1 MQSPHEIPS
10 WSLTLGSIGSGLVY
24 ATILVLLASSV
35 LAALSARRPRLQR
48 VSNGL
53 FFVGVAT
60 IWGAMGALA
69 VLFATS
75 RFEYRYVHDH
85 SDVRDSIGYKLAAIW
100 SGQEGSFLLWACCAA
115 LFGALAAPQTG
126 AYRRWFTV
134 TYAGFLA
141 AIAGIL
147 AYETPFRLNLVD
159 GVPVAMPNGVGL
171 VPALQNYWVMIH
183 PPTIFLGFGS
193 LTVMACLAMAAMLTR
208 DYDGWVAIA
217 RPWNLASLT
226 LLGLGLCMG
235 GLWAYDTLVWVGFW
249 AWDPVENTSFVPW
262 CLSAALAHGLMV
274 QANRGRWRALNL
286 LLGGLPFLA
295 FVYGTFLTRS
305 GLLAE
310 TSVHSFAQMDRMA
323 HKVLLG
329 YCVLSTVG
337 FLGVWLVRVFGKIES
352 RPPIDTVGP
361 HREAALQYGVL
372 LLACFATATA
382 IGMSVPMIQ
391 SLANRPAKVVE
402 EGLYHQVLGWF
413 FVPLFLL
420 LAIGPYLSYRGRP
433 WKDVIARAMNTASIA
448 FALTGVSVFVL
459 RLPTFA
465 GEIDPTATV
474 AFPFGIRLPL
484 LPWMAFL
491 IWLCL
496 VAVLGNVWRLIEVG
510 KAVKVTG
517 GGLLAHVG
525 LAILL
530 LGLVVSRGLER
541 KADLR
546 VQEGRPAAALE
557 YVVNYADIPVA
568 DEEYWNRL
576 FDKHNKIRFHV
587 IGEPVG
593 DEARIRPGQR
603 FNHAGYTIEYV
614 RPFRTG
620 EPGMTGT
627 RFGAVLRVGKGE
639 RLREI
644 QTSVELGSERLIQ
657 HTAMVDGTTVLVP
670 LRLDAATQELA
681 YRLFRGFEARPGH
694 YLTIASDG
702 RTNPMVWPH
711 IQRFPGHD
719 FYFTLHPQVLE
730 ASDPVRLQPGETKEV
745 GGFQVT
751 YRGLETSGTMG
762 STGASFVANL
772 KVSDGSQSVEAKPTL
787 QLTPAGLE
795 PTFAP
800 LNQDFM
806 IRMTGMDAATKAVDV
821 QVYFTKPV
829 YPIEVFIKPWT
840 GLVWLGTGI
849 LTAGGLWAAW
859 SRRARRREQTE
870 SEPADRTDP
879 VPQETADAPVQAAEV

>member
-1 MQSPHEIPS
+1 MQSPHNIPS
-10 WSLTLGSIGSGLVY
+10 WSLTLGSVGSGLVL
-24 ATILVLLASSV
+24 ATIALLLGAS
-35 LAALSARRPRLQR
+35 LLSALGGGRPRLER
-48 VSNGL
+48 AAHGL
-53 FFVGVAT
+53 FLLGAAT
-60 IWGAMGALA
+60 IWGAMASLA

-85 SDVRDSIGYKLAAIW
+85 SDARDALGYKLAAIW

-115 LFGALAAPQTG
+115 LFGALAAGRTG
-126 AYRRWFTV
+126 PYRRWFTA

-208 DYDGWVAIA
+208 NYDDWVAVA
-217 RPWNLASLT
+217 RPWNLLSLA

-235 GLWAYDTLVWVGFW
+235 GFWAYETLGWGGFW
-249 AWDPVENTSFVPW
+249 MWDPVENTSFVPW

-274 QANRGRWRALNL
+274 QANRGRWRAANL

-305 GLLAE
+305 GLLAN

-329 YCVLSTVG
+329 YFLVSTVG
-337 FLGVWLVRVFGKIES
+337 FVSVWLFRVFGRIES

-361 HREAALQYGVL
+361 HREAALRYGVL

-413 FVPLFLL
+413 FVPLFLV
-420 LAIGPYLSYRGRP
+420 LAVGPYLSYRGRP
-433 WKDVIARAMNTASIA
+433 WKDVVARAMNTASIA
-448 FALTGVSVFVL
+448 FALTGVAVFLL
-459 RLPTFA
+459 RLPAFA

-474 AFPFGIRLPL
+474 AFPFGLRLPL

-496 VAVLGNVWRLIEVG
+496 FALLGNAWRLVEVG
-510 KAVKVTG
+510 KAARVTG
-517 GGLLAHVG
+517 GGLLSHVG
-525 LAILL
+525 LAVLL
-530 LGLVVSRGLER
+530 MGLVVSRSLER
-541 KADLR
+541 KAEIR
-546 VQEGRPAAALE
+546 VQEGRPAAAFE
-557 YVVNYADIPVA
+557 YVVSYADIPVA

-587 IGEPVG
+587 VGAPLGGE
-593 DEARIRPGQR
+593 ATILPGQR
-603 FNHAGYTIEYV
+603 IDHEGFAIEYV

-620 EPGMTGT
+620 EPGQVAT
-627 RFGAVLRVGKGE
+627 RFGAVLRVGRG
-639 RLREI
+639 RPAREV
-644 QTSVELGSERLIQ
+644 QTSVELGSSRLIQ
-657 HTAMVDGTTVLVP
+657 HTAMVDDETVLVP
-670 LRLDAATQELA
+670 VRLDAATQALA
-681 YRLFRGFEARPGH
+681 FRLFRGFEARPGH
-694 YLTIASDG
+694 YLTIAPDG

-711 IQRFPGHD
+711 IERFPGHD

-730 ASDPVRLQPGETKEV
+730 ASDPVRLKPGETKTI
-745 GGFQVT
+745 GGFEVT
-751 YRGLETSGTMG
+751 YLRLETSGPMG
-762 STGASFVANL
+762 APGAAFAAVL
-772 KVSDGSQSVEAKPTL
+772 QVSDGSSTVDAKPTL

-800 LNQDFM
+800 LNSDFM
-806 IRMTGMDAATKAVDV
+806 IRMTGMDAASKAVDL

-840 GLVWLGTGI
+840 SLVWLGTGI
-849 LTAGGLWAAW
+849 LTVGGIWAAW
-859 SRRARRREQTE
+859 SRRAKRREGADE
-870 SEPADRTDP
+870 EPAGRSAPT
-879 VPQETADAPVQAAEV
+879 PQEPADAPVQAAEV

>member
-1 MQSPHEIPS
+1 
-10 WSLTLGSIGSGLVY
+10 
-24 ATILVLLASSV
+24 
-35 LAALSARRPRLQR
+35 
-48 VSNGL
+48 
-53 FFVGVAT
+53 
-60 IWGAMGALA
+60 
-69 VLFATS
+69 
-75 RFEYRYVHDH
+75 
-85 SDVRDSIGYKLAAIW
+85 
-100 SGQEGSFLLWACCAA
+100 
-115 LFGALAAPQTG
+115 
-126 AYRRWFTV
+126 
-134 TYAGFLA
+134 
-141 AIAGIL
+141 
-147 AYETPFRLNLVD
+147 
-159 GVPVAMPNGVGL
+159 
-171 VPALQNYWVMIH
+171 
-183 PPTIFLGFGS
+183 
-193 LTVMACLAMAAMLTR
+193 
-208 DYDGWVAIA
+208 
-217 RPWNLASLT
+217 
-226 LLGLGLCMG
+226 
-235 GLWAYDTLVWVGFW
+235 
-249 AWDPVENTSFVPW
+249 
-262 CLSAALAHGLMV
+262 
-274 QANRGRWRALNL
+274 
-286 LLGGLPFLA
+286 
-295 FVYGTFLTRS
+295 
-305 GLLAE
+305 
-310 TSVHSFAQMDRMA
+310 
-323 HKVLLG
+323 
-329 YCVLSTVG
+329 
-337 FLGVWLVRVFGKIES
+337 
-352 RPPIDTVGP
+352 
-361 HREAALQYGVL
+361 
-372 LLACFATATA
+372 
-382 IGMSVPMIQ
+382 MSVPMIQ

-870 SEPADRTDP
+870 SEP
-879 VPQETADAPVQAAEV
+879 